1 MEKRALQRCNPS
13 FLSARYNARS
23 PFPAL
28 VRAYAVKPP
37 AFSGMMTMRKILIFL
52 LASMLTLVC
61 ATQAGAERVFPE
73 KAKRGDMKA
82 YAYPSMKIDDNIYR
96 LSPGSRI
103 FNQQNLIIM
112 PASLQVQTAPVMYM
126 LDMSGDLSRVW
137 LLTGEEAARL
147 PVSK

>member
-1 MEKRALQRCNPS
+1 
-13 FLSARYNARS
+13 
-23 PFPAL
+23 
-28 VRAYAVKPP
+28 
-37 AFSGMMTMRKILIFL
+37 MRKIQ
-52 LASMLTLVC
+52 LACLAAILVLAG
-61 ATQAGAERVFPE
+61 ATQAFAERTFPE
-73 KAKRGDMKA
+73 QAQRGDLKA
-82 YAYPSMKIDDNIYR
+82 YAYPSMKIGDNVYR

-126 LDMSGDLSRVW
+126 LDTSGDLSRIW